1 MERLQH
7 KECYG
12 TMFPDA
18 LHFRSNEPNAGKVF
32 SFELDSTPGMGAV
45 RCGRKFSADIE
56 EWDDC
61 LQCPEFEH
69 YYKLCMGKMALES
82 VIIAE

>member
-1 MERLQH
+1 MERQEH

-18 LHFRSNEPNAGKVF
+18 LHFRANEPSVGKVF
-32 SFELDSTPGMGAV
+32 SFELDSTEGFGAV
-45 RCGRKFSADIE
+45 RTDRKFSANIE

-61 LQCPEFEH
+61 LKCREFEH
-69 YYKLCMGKMALES
+69 CYKLCMGKMALES
-82 VIIAE
+82 VIVSE

>member
-1 MERLQH
+1 MERQVH

-18 LHFRSNEPNAGKVF
+18 LHYRDNESYSGKVF
-32 SFELDSTPGMGAV
+32 SFELDSTGGMGAF
-45 RCGRKFSADIE
+45 RSARKFSANIM

-61 LQCPEFEH
+61 RQCPEFEH
-69 YYKLCMGKMALES
+69 CYKLCMGKMCLES
-82 VIIAE
+82 VIVSE